1 MMIVANYFDPIVDF
15 NNQAL
20 DVLENNNNK
29 SDIMVCCE
37 LLETAVTLTSK
48 NNGDEESMNSS
59 SVVSKE
65 QRQDNEKEESL
76 CNCYNFQWS
85 KRAGCKKN
93 ADSKTFTFSKGLK
106 ILSRL
111 DIHHNHLS
119 N

>member
-65 QRQDNEKEESL
+65 QRQDNEKV
-76 CNCYNFQWS
+76 
-85 KRAGCKKN
+85 RAGCKKN